1 MWKTSTE
8 NNYNTYTKENS
19 IIQRNNNKKKNP
31 KQDLHN
37 KSSFWLPIQV
47 MMLQK
52 KKKNGNVTLPVMI
65 STDRETNKKC
75 ECRAVINI
83 SLVLLPL
90 LPELLQLSYILRTTV
105 LNMH

>member
-1 MWKTSTE
+1 
-8 NNYNTYTKENS
+8 
-19 IIQRNNNKKKNP
+19 
-31 KQDLHN
+31 
-37 KSSFWLPIQV
+37 
-47 MMLQK
+47 MLQK